1 MNRNV
6 SHVKKKITCI
16 YMDIK
21 KKYKK
26 KIITW
31 IGNTDILEH
40 STLNIN
46 RDPEIMK
53 NVTTVK

>member
-1 MNRNV
+1 
-6 SHVKKKITCI
+6 
-16 YMDIK
+16 MDIK

-26 KIITW
+26 KIITC
-31 IGNTDILEH
+31 IRNTDILEH